1 MRYICMICGYVYDDA
16 KEKVP
21 FESLPA
27 SWKCPL
33 CGAAKSDF
41 KPEAIPEAKP
51 AAKMEP
57 ASKSA
62 IINPDSHPVKMEP
75 ASQPTKAAPAPA
87 STKAA
92 PPPTA
97 QIDTPAHK
105 DSDLKKLSPGQLSA
119 LCSNLARGCEK
130 QYKPEEAG
138 LFRELADYF
147 ASVTPA
153 INDASVENIAALL
166 WSDIDN
172 YSGLRAASDEASD
185 RGAARVCVWGERV
198 TRMLSSLVIRYLNEG
213 EALLADTNVWV
224 CTVCGFVYIGDEAP
238 ELCPVC
244 KVPAWKFEKI
254 EGGK

>member
-27 SWKCPL
+27 TWKCPL

-41 KPEAIPEAKP
+41 KPEEIPVSKP
-51 AAKMEP
+51 AAKMKPTSEAANADPALQPANIDP
-57 ASKSA
+57 AS
-62 IINPDSHPVKMEP
+62 
-75 ASQPTKAAPAPA
+75 AP
-87 STKAA
+87 TKAA

-97 QIDTPAHK
+97 QIDAPVTEG
-105 DSDLKKLSPGQLSA
+105 SDLKKLSPGQLSA

-153 INDASVENIAALL
+153 IDDASVENIAALL

-172 YSGLRAASDEASD
+172 YSGLRAAADEASD

-213 EALLADTNVWV
+213 EALLADTNIWV
-224 CTVCGFVYIGDEAP
+224 CTVCGFVYIGDDAP

-244 KVPAWKFEKI
+244 KIPSWKFEKI
-254 EGGK
+254 EGGE

>member
-27 SWKCPL
+27 TWKCPL

-57 ASKSA
+57 T
-62 IINPDSHPVKMEP
+62 
-75 ASQPTKAAPAPA
+75 SQPAKAATP
-87 STKAA
+87 S
-92 PPPTA
+92 TA
-97 QIDTPAHK
+97 QIDAPVTEG
-105 DSDLKKLSPGQLSA
+105 SDLKKLSPGQLSA

-153 INDASVENIAALL
+153 IDDASVENIAALL

-172 YSGLRAASDEASD
+172 YSGLRAAADEASD

-213 EALLADTNVWV
+213 EALLADTNIWV
-224 CTVCGFVYIGDEAP
+224 CTVCGFVYIGDDAP

-254 EGGK
+254 EGGE

>member
-27 SWKCPL
+27 TWKCPL

-51 AAKMEP
+51 AAKVETT
-57 ASKSA
+57 S
-62 IINPDSHPVKMEP
+62 E
-75 ASQPTKAAPAPA
+75 PTKAAPGSQPA
-87 STKAA
+87 KAD
-92 PPPTA
+92 PTSQPA
-97 QIDTPAHK
+97 KVSSSPAHNIQVNGQATEG
-105 DSDLKKLSPGQLSA
+105 SDLKKLSPGQLSA

-153 INDASVENIAALL
+153 IDDASVENIAALL

-172 YSGLRAASDEASD
+172 YSGLRAAADEASD

-213 EALLADTNVWV
+213 EAMLANTNIWV

>member
-27 SWKCPL
+27 TWKCPL
-33 CGAAKSDF
+33 CGATKSDF
-41 KPEAIPEAKP
+41 KPEEIPVSKP
-51 AAKMEP
+51 AAK
-57 ASKSA
+57 A
-62 IINPDSHPVKMEP
+62 EP
-75 ASQPTKAAPAPA
+75 ASQPAKVAPAPA
-87 STKAA
+87 PTKSA

-97 QIDTPAHK
+97 QIDAPVTE

-153 INDASVENIAALL
+153 IDDASVENIAALL

-172 YSGLRAASDEASD
+172 YSGLRAAADEASD

-213 EALLADTNVWV
+213 EALLADTNIWV
-224 CTVCGFVYIGDEAP
+224 CTVCGFVFIGDEAP